1 MGFADPDLSRDAFL
15 GGRVMAWQPRRGYR
29 AATDPVFLAAG
40 TEVTPGQS
48 VLDLGCGVGVASLC
62 LSARLPGLSITG
74 VERQAVYADLAR
86 RNAAEAA
93 APLEVVTADL
103 TDLPAAL
110 RRRSFDHVIA
120 NPPYFAPGA
129 GPAAADPGREAALRE
144 ETPMAQWAETAR
156 RRLAPKGWL
165 TVIQA
170 ADRLPDLIAAL
181 APHFGSLSVRPLVP
195 RAGRPAGRVLIRARK
210 DGRAPFTLLSP
221 LVVHSGDAHLR
232 DADDFSARA
241 AAILRDGGAL
251 AWG

>member
-156 RRLAPKGWL
+156 RRLAPNC
-165 TVIQA
+165 
-170 ADRLPDLIAAL
+170 R
-181 APHFGSLSVRPLVP
+181 
-195 RAGRPAGRVLIRARK
+195 
-210 DGRAPFTLLSP
+210 
-221 LVVHSGDAHLR
+221 
-232 DADDFSARA
+232 
-241 AAILRDGGAL
+241 
-251 AWG
+251 